1 MPEWLQSD
9 ACYFSCLL
17 TKYNLREELST
28 QIRTKADYLAGLTNK
43 VRSLQCVW
51 DRDEDKGFDKD
62 AEIITTSTGESF
74 Q

>member
-1 MPEWLQSD
+1 MP
-9 ACYFSCLL
+9 AIFHVCL

-28 QIRTKADYLAGLTNK
+28 QIRTKADYLAELTNK

-51 DRDEDKGFDKD
+51 GRDEHKVFHKD
-62 AEIITTSTGESF
+62 AEIIITSTGESF